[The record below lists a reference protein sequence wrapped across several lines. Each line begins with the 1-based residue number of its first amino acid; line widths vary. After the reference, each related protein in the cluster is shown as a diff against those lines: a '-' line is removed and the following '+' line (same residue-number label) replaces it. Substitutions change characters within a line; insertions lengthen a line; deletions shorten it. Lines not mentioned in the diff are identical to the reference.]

1 MCRALCKACG
11 CRPARAC
18 GAPPYLHQ
26 GRPLL
31 SDWNYSIVDEDE
43 GVNPRVR
50 DGPRRQRFR
59 TSKPI
64 IGRMW
69 AFSSRT
75 TSRSPVSI
83 CVVMVFCTFRS
94 SLILVIATCRL
105 AGAAA
110 RFVAEGLVLSKP
122 TPAQRCTYPPHAPGG
137 YIDAQVSTQV
147 NRSVGHKLYVGGL
160 LGLLS
165 RSFLKPVVQ
174 RAARAATHYLG
185 YLLRRGVLRLD
196 PGPLL
201 HVEDLRQPTHALGEV
216 QAPSPVVV
224 DRCAGSAVR
233 PSVGD
238 SRFFSI

>member
-1 MCRALCKACG
+1 MKGSTREYG
-11 CRPARAC
+11 M
-18 GAPPYLHQ
+18 
-26 GRPLL
+26 
-31 SDWNYSIVDEDE
+31 
-43 GVNPRVR
+43 VR
-50 DGPRRQRFR
+50 DGNGSR
-59 TSKPI
+59 TSRPI

-83 CVVMVFCTFRS
+83 CVLMVFCTFRS
-94 SLILVIATCRL
+94 SLILVVATCRL
-105 AGAAA
+105 LRSPAGAAA

-122 TPAQRCTYPPHAPGG
+122 TPAQRCTYLPHAPGG

-160 LGLLS
+160 LGILS

-224 DRCAGSAVR
+224 DRRAGSAVR